1 MILPTCHPFA
11 ADLLLFHQPYGD
23 YVSGWR
29 ATGEAVRAGKER
41 SIGLSQFP
49 RAQDGGNRGGGRDQA
64 SRTAGSRTFRQ
75 LPLGD
80 FCRNVREL
88 ASAAVGERLFRR
100 RTLAAIGG
108 CGVTAYGRVEG
119 AHPSQGRRALLG
131 GLGVGAA
138 VT

>member
-1 MILPTCHPFA
+1 MILPTCHPFV

-23 YVSGWR
+23 YVSGWH

-41 SIGLSQFP
+41 SVGLSQLP
-49 RAQDGGNRGGGRDQA
+49 RTQDGEIVGGSRNQA
-64 SRTAGSRTFRQ
+64 GCAAGSRTFWQ
-75 LPLGD
+75 LSLGD